1 MIQFTN
7 CDAAIPSN
15 ADPRADS
22 SPGSHLS
29 HQPATSLMG
38 HSPTHSPRQ
47 GAIRASCRMTTS
59 LATGRM
65 HREVDPWLTVTGDA
79 TPGQRRPT
87 RTDAGT
93 AHSTSESICPS
104 PAQSPSLWARST
116 SGHHHGSKKSKKSK
130 GLQTLEPFTELT
142 YGEVPRGREIVPA
155 PAQPSAFFP
164 RGGCHKPPRA
174 QPTH

>member
-1 MIQFTN
+1 MQFTD

-15 ADPRADS
+15 ADPRADG
-22 SPGSHLS
+22 SPGSHPS

-65 HREVDPWLTVTGDA
+65 HREVDQWLTFTGDA
-79 TPGQRRPT
+79 TPGQRRPN
-87 RTDAGT
+87 RTDAST
-93 AHSTSESICPS
+93 THSTSESICPS

-116 SGHHHGSKKSKKSK
+116 SHQYHSNQKSKKSK
-130 GLQTLEPFTELT
+130 GLPTLKQSWRT
-142 YGEVPRGREIVPA
+142 GKSHAREIVPA

-174 QPTH
+174 PTH